1 MRVLAIG
8 IHPDDVEINCGGTVA
23 LLAAR
28 GDEVAILDLTRGES
42 STNGTPE
49 ERAREAAEATRI
61 LGAARR
67 FNAALPDTGLRSE
80 EPDQVR
86 TIVRFI
92 RAERPH
98 VVLVPNVDDPHPDHA
113 AGGLLSRHALFL
125 ANVNGYV
132 TEENGR
138 RQERWRVP
146 RALVY
151 AGRKE
156 VRPDVVV
163 DVTSVHETKFAAIR
177 AHQSQIGGDAGALA
191 TPLTDPRFLPV
202 IESRDRLAGRRVGA
216 TFGEAFEL
224 LAPLALSDFTALV
237 PPGA

>member
-8 IHPDDVEINCGGTVA
+8 IHPDDVEISCGGTVA
-23 LLAAR
+23 LLARR
-28 GDEVAILDLTRGES
+28 GDEVVILDLTRGES

-49 ERAREAAEATRI
+49 ERAREADEAARL
-61 LGAARR
+61 LGVARR

-86 TIVRFI
+86 AVVRFI

-98 VVLVPNVDDPHPDHA
+98 VLLLPHADDPHPDHA

-125 ANVNGYV
+125 ANVNGYL

-151 AGRKE
+151 NGRKE

-163 DVTSVHETKFAAIR
+163 DVTAVHEVKLAAIR
-177 AHQSQIGGDAGALA
+177 AHASQVGGGEGALA
-191 TPLTDPRFLPV
+191 TPLSDPRFLPV
-202 IESRDRLAGRRVGA
+202 VESRDRIAGRRVGA
-216 TFGEAFEL
+216 TFGESFEL

-237 PPGA
+237 PPGT

>member
-8 IHPDDVEINCGGTVA
+8 IHPDDVEIGCGGTVA
-23 LLAAR
+23 LLARR
-28 GDEVAILDLTRGES
+28 GDEVAVLDLTRGES

-49 ERAREAAEATRI
+49 ERAREAAEAART
-61 LGAARR
+61 LGVARR

-86 TIVRFI
+86 AIVRFI

-98 VVLVPNVDDPHPDHA
+98 VLLIPNADDPHPDHA

-125 ANVNGYV
+125 ANVNGYL
-132 TEENGR
+132 TEEGKR

-146 RALVY
+146 RALLY
-151 AGRKE
+151 GGRKE
-156 VRPDVVV
+156 VRADLVV
-163 DVTSVHETKFAAIR
+163 DITPVHEAKLAAIR
-177 AHQSQIGGDAGALA
+177 AHASQVGGGEGTLA
-191 TPLTDPRFLPV
+191 TPLTDPRFLSV
-202 IESRDRLAGRRVGA
+202 IEARDRIAGRKVGA

-224 LAPLALSDFTALV
+224 LAPLAVTDFTALV
-237 PPGA
+237 PPGT